1 MDSSYSKLPQGL
13 TQTSQGGYALRLAG
27 YKGPSGRH
35 KVELA
40 SVNVDGSSSTLW
52 YWKRCWSSLG
62 ASNSQCLGGA
72 KAQFGG
78 SSCATPVL

>member
-1 MDSSYSKLPQGL
+1 MQVPKWSARFFRTFMDSSYSKLPQGL

-40 SVNVDGSSSTLW
+40 SVNVDGSSSTLAV
-52 YWKRCWSSLG
+52 LEALLEFPG
-62 ASNSQCLGGA
+62 SQ
-72 KAQFGG
+72 Q
-78 SSCATPVL
+78 